1 MKGKPGKVDDSDY
14 GLGMKREIIE
24 MAAPVAGRWGAF
36 MAHYKNPV
44 IPGFYPD
51 PSICR
56 KGEDYYLVN
65 SSFEYFPGIPL
76 FHSRNLV
83 QWEQIGH
90 VLTRKTQAVLD
101 NCPASGGIW
110 APTIRYQE
118 GRFYVSATNFS
129 HGGNFFVWTDDI
141 YGEWSEPVWVSQGGI
156 DPSLFFDDDG
166 CVYFASTYDLPDGQA
181 IGQCRI
187 DIKSGERL
195 SETRIIWE
203 GSGGKYP
210 EGPHMFRKNGWYYL
224 MAAEGG
230 TEYGHMVTIARGKS
244 PWGPFQSCPG
254 NPILTHRDTMLHHF
268 QAVGHG
274 DMVDTPDGD
283 TWIVFHGI
291 RTTQYMLHHLGR
303 ETMLAPVAWNEE
315 GWPVVNDGRPIL
327 EDMEGVRL
335 QEEAQNGSGEIK
347 TGNANAKTGEED
359 EKCEGDFF
367 DKELPVRW
375 NYLRNPDMSK
385 YSLTQRPGWLKLT
398 GSDAKLDD
406 LASPTFA
413 GRRQQH
419 FDMTA
424 SVWLETEPEGEE
436 DAAGLT
442 VFHTN
447 EHHYDLMVT
456 KREGKRC
463 AVLRKRVGDMET
475 ESRPL
480 FLQEK
485 GALLLRVSSDKLEYR
500 FFAGK
505 DENSLKPLGSGRTQ
519 LLSTE
524 CMVMTFTG
532 CYVGVFAEGACSG
545 WFHGFEYRPGQN

>member
-1 MKGKPGKVDDSDY
+1 MVY
-14 GLGMKREIIE
+14 
-24 MAAPVAGRWGAF
+24 
-36 MAHYKNPV
+36 YKNPV

-83 QWEQIGH
+83 QWEQVGH

-101 NCPASGGIW
+101 NCPPSGGIW
-110 APTIRYQE
+110 APTIRYHE
-118 GRFYVSATNFS
+118 GKFYVSATNFS

-187 DIKSGERL
+187 DIESGERL
-195 SETRIIWE
+195 SETRIIWN

-224 MAAEGG
+224 LAAEGG

-244 PWGPFQSCPG
+244 PWGPFQGCPA

-274 DMVDTPDGD
+274 DLVDTPDGD
-283 TWIVFHGI
+283 VWMVFHGI

-303 ETMLAPVAWNEE
+303 ETMLAPVEWNEE
-315 GWPVVNDGRPIL
+315 GWPVVNGGRPIL
-327 EDMEGVRL
+327 KDMEAVRL
-335 QEEAQNGSGEIK
+335 PGEKGTVCLPGEGKIK
-347 TGNANAKTGEED
+347 NLPGNAKGEWLS
-359 EKCEGDFF
+359 
-367 DKELPVRW
+367 KEW

-385 YSLTQRPGWLKLT
+385 YDYIKCPGRLRLI
-398 GSDAKLDD
+398 GSKAGLNDLD
-406 LASPTFA
+406 SPTFT
-413 GRRQQH
+413 GMRQQH
-419 FDMTA
+419 FDMAA
-424 SVWLETEPEGEE
+424 SVWLEAESKSGEGGI
-436 DAAGLT
+436 GLT
-442 VFHTN
+442 IFHTN

-463 AVLRKRVGDMET
+463 AVLRKQVGDMRT

-480 FLQEK
+480 FFPEK
-485 GALLLRVSSDKLEYR
+485 GALLLKVESDKLEYR
-500 FFAGK
+500 FFAGA
-505 DENSLKPLGSGRTQ
+505 DENSLKMVGRGRTQ

-532 CYVGVFAEGACSG
+532 CYVGIFAEDMCSG
-545 WFHGFEYRPGQN
+545 WFHGFTYGDG

>member
-1 MKGKPGKVDDSDY
+1 MV
-14 GLGMKREIIE
+14 
-24 MAAPVAGRWGAF
+24 
-36 MAHYKNPV
+36 HYKNPV

-65 SSFEYFPGIPL
+65 SSFEFFPGIPL

-90 VLTRKTQAVLD
+90 VLTRKTQAMLEH
-101 NCPASGGIW
+101 CPPSGGIW
-110 APTIRYQE
+110 APTIRYHK

-156 DPSLFFDDDG
+156 DPSLFFDNDG

-181 IGQCRI
+181 IGQCQI
-187 DIKSGERL
+187 DIESGEQL

-210 EGPHMFRKNGWYYL
+210 EGPHMFWKNGWYYL
-224 MAAEGG
+224 LAAEGG

-244 PWGPFQSCPG
+244 LWGPFQGCPG

-274 DMVDTPDGD
+274 DLVDTPNGD
-283 TWIVFHGI
+283 TWMVFHGI

-303 ETMLAPVAWNEE
+303 ETMLAPVEWNKE
-315 GWPVVNDGRPIL
+315 GWPVVNGERPVRK
-327 EDMEGVRL
+327 DMEVVRL
-335 QEEAQNGSGEIK
+335 PGEMESVCLPGEGK
-347 TGNANAKTGEED
+347 MRNLPGNENVEWN
-359 EKCEGDFF
+359 F
-367 DKELPVRW
+367 KEW
-375 NYLRNPDMSK
+375 NYLRNPDMGK
-385 YSLTQRPGWLKLT
+385 YEYAKRPGWLSLT
-398 GSDAKLDD
+398 GNSVGLDD
-406 LASPTFA
+406 LDSPTFI

-419 FDMTA
+419 FDMWA
-424 SVWLETEPEGEE
+424 SVWLEMETQSGE
-436 DAAGLT
+436 DGIGLT

-463 AVLRKRVGDMET
+463 AVLRKRVGDMRT
-475 ESRPL
+475 ESAPL
-480 FLQEK
+480 FLPGK
-485 GALLLRVSSDKLEYR
+485 GALLLKVESDKLEYR
-500 FFAGK
+500 FFAGI
-505 DENSLKPLGSGRTQ
+505 DESRLKMVGSGRTQ

-532 CYVGVFAEGACSG
+532 CYVGIFAEGKCSG
-545 WFHGFEYRPGQN
+545 WFHGFEYQFGKE

>member
-1 MKGKPGKVDDSDY
+1 MTY
-14 GLGMKREIIE
+14 YR
-24 MAAPVAGRWGAF
+24 
-36 MAHYKNPV
+36 NPV

-83 QWEQIGH
+83 QWKQIGH

-110 APTIRYQE
+110 APTIRYHE

-141 YGEWSEPVWVSQGGI
+141 YGEWSEPVWVSQKGI
-156 DPSLFFDDDG
+156 DPSLFFDVDG

-187 DIKSGERL
+187 DIKNGERL
-195 SETRIIWE
+195 TETRIIWE

-274 DMVDTPDGD
+274 DMIDTPDGD
-283 TWIVFHGI
+283 TWMVFHGI
-291 RTTQYMLHHLGR
+291 QTTQYMLHHLGR
-303 ETMLAPVAWNEE
+303 ETMLAPVSWNDE
-315 GWPVVNDGRPIL
+315 GWPVVNGGKPVL
-327 EDMEGVRL
+327 KDMEAVRL
-335 QEEAQNGSGEIK
+335 PGECVHLLEK
-347 TGNANAKTGEED
+347 GELERPKGEGEMANLPGNAEAEWLS
-359 EKCEGDFF
+359 
-367 DKELPVRW
+367 KEW
-375 NYLRNPDMSK
+375 NYLRNPDMGK
-385 YSLTQRPGWLKLT
+385 YSFTQRPGWLKLI
-398 GSDAKLDD
+398 GGKAKLDD
-406 LASPTFA
+406 LDSPTFA
-413 GRRQQH
+413 GRRQQY

-424 SVWLETEPEGEE
+424 SVLLEAELKGEE
-436 DAAGLT
+436 GGAGLT
-442 VFHTN
+442 IFHTN
-447 EHHYDLMVT
+447 EHHYDLMAT
-456 KREGKRC
+456 TREGKPC
-463 AVLRKRVGDMET
+463 VILRKRVGDMRT
-475 ESRPL
+475 ESSPL
-480 FLQEK
+480 FLQGMEK
-485 GALLLRVSSDKLEYR
+485 VLLKVESDKMEYR
-500 FFAGK
+500 FWAGV
-505 DENSLKPLGSGRTQ
+505 DENSLHQVGSGRTQ

-532 CYVGVFAEGACSG
+532 CYVGVFAEDICNG
-545 WFHGFEYRPGQN
+545 WFKWSGGICYNELRNVMGSKQ